1 MTFTLRP
8 YQRELVNEARQ
19 AIAQGAKGVLV
30 QSPPGSGKS
39 VVIAEIAKLT
49 VQNGGR
55 VLFIVHRK
63 ELVEQ
68 IASTFLKHEINM
80 NQVRIDTVVK
90 TRNRLST
97 IEEPTLII
105 TDETHH
111 SRAKTYREI
120 YDYFSNAWR
129 LGFTATP
136 WRMSGKG
143 FEDIY
148 DVMVKGKS
156 VQWLIDNDSLAP
168 FDYYSVNLADL
179 DKLKQSST
187 GDYTKK
193 SMDDAVTKA
202 IYGDAVQHYK
212 ELANNQQ
219 AILYAHSVEASQGFA
234 EAFKAQGINAEHAD
248 AKTPKKQREQIMD
261 DFRNGKIKVL
271 CNVDLISE
279 GFDVPDCNV
288 VILLRPTA
296 SLVLHMQQSMRS
308 MRYKPNKKA
317 IIIDHVANYLK
328 HGIPTTEHEWSLK
341 SWKKKGSNNS
351 KNSTIPL
358 KECMNCFGVIESK
371 ETHCPLCGHEFEV
384 EINELEQVDTTLEK
398 VDAVSFEADY
408 ERIRLKREWAGK
420 DRKELET
427 VEDYYLFAKA
437 RGYKDSWLKFQ
448 IPEFKHLN
456 WPQFYIQLKPLK
468 QKYKNLT

>member
-8 YQRELVNEARQ
+8 YQRELVDKARNT
-19 AIAQGAKGVLV
+19 IAQGARGVLV

-49 VQNGGR
+49 IQNGGR

-68 IASTFLKHEINM
+68 ITSTFKQHEIDM
-80 NQVRIDTVVK
+80 NKVRIDTVIK

-97 IEEPTLII
+97 IKEPTLII

-120 YDYFSNAWR
+120 YDYFSNGWR

-148 DVMVKGKS
+148 DELVLGKS

-168 FDYYSVNLADL
+168 FEYYSVNLANL
-179 DKLKQSST
+179 DKLKKSST

-202 IYGDAVQHYK
+202 IYGDAVEHYK
-212 ELANNQQ
+212 QLANNQQ

-234 EAFKAQGINAEHAD
+234 KAFKAQGINAAHAD
-248 AKTPKKQREQIMD
+248 AKTPKRERERIME
-261 DFRNGKIKVL
+261 DFRSGTIKVL

-317 IIIDHVANYLK
+317 IIIDHVANYLE
-328 HGIPTTEHEWSLK
+328 HGLPTTEHEWSLK
-341 SWKKKGSNNS
+341 SWKKKGNTNQ
-351 KNSTIPL
+351 KNTIPL
-358 KECMNCFGVIESK
+358 KECTNCFGVIESK

-384 EINELEQVDTTLEK
+384 EASELEQVDTELEK
-398 VDAVSFEADY
+398 VDETSFTANY
-408 ERIRLKREWAGK
+408 EKIRLKREWSSK
-420 DRKELET
+420 DKEELET

-448 IPEFKHLN
+448 IPEFKQLN
-456 WPQFYIQLKPLK
+456 WPQFYIQINPLK
-468 QKYKNLT
+468 QKYKNII

>member
-8 YQRELVNEARQ
+8 YQRELVDKARN
-19 AIAQGAKGVLV
+19 AIAQGARGVLV

-49 VQNGGR
+49 IQNGGR

-68 IASTFLKHEINM
+68 ITSTFKQHEIDM
-80 NQVRIDTVVK
+80 NKVRIDTVIK

-97 IEEPTLII
+97 IKEPTLII

-120 YDYFSNAWR
+120 YDYFSNSWR

-148 DVMVKGKS
+148 DELVLGKS

-168 FDYYSVNLADL
+168 FEYYSVNLANL
-179 DKLKQSST
+179 DKLKKSST

-202 IYGDAVQHYK
+202 IYGDAVEHYK
-212 ELANNQQ
+212 QLANNQQ

-234 EAFKAQGINAEHAD
+234 EAFKAQGINAAHAD
-248 AKTPKKQREQIMD
+248 AKTPKRERERIME
-261 DFRNGKIKVL
+261 DFRSGTIKVL

-308 MRYKPNKKA
+308 MRYKPNKQA
-317 IIIDHVANYLK
+317 IIIDHVANYAK

-341 SWKKKGSNNS
+341 DREKKKNNS
-351 KNSTIPL
+351 GNKNTIPL
-358 KECMNCFGVIESK
+358 KECTNCFGVVESK
-371 ETHCPLCGHEFEV
+371 EKICPLCGHEFEV
-384 EINELEQVDTTLEK
+384 EVN
-398 VDAVSFEADY
+398 
-408 ERIRLKREWAGK
+408 
-420 DRKELET
+420 ELET
-427 VEDYYLFAKA
+427 VDTKLERIDELSFKTDYEKIKWASKKVSELETIEDYVKYAEAK
-437 RGYKDSWLKFQ
+437 GYKKSWIKFQ
-448 IPEFKHLN
+448 HPELKAMN
-456 WPQFYIQLKPLK
+456 WPQFYQTINLKGAK
-468 QKYKNLT
+468 TNV

>member
-1 MTFTLRP
+1 LTFKLRP
-8 YQRELVNEARQ
+8 YQQELVDEARK
-19 AIAQGAKGVLV
+19 AIAQGSKGVLI

-49 VQNGGR
+49 TQNNGY

-68 IASTFLKHEINM
+68 ITNTFKKHEINM
-80 NQVRIDTVVK
+80 NKVRIDTVMR
-90 TRNRLST
+90 TRNRLER
-97 IEEPTLII
+97 IREPTLII

-120 YDYFSNAWR
+120 YDYFPNAWR

-148 DVMVKGKS
+148 DEMVSGKS
-156 VQWLIDNDSLAP
+156 VQWLIENDSLAP

-179 DKLKQSST
+179 NQLKKSST

-193 SMDDAVTKA
+193 SMDNAVTNA
-202 IYGDAVQHYK
+202 VYGDAVEHYK
-212 ELANNQQ
+212 KLANNQQ
-219 AILYAHSVEASQGFA
+219 AILYAHSVEASKGFA
-234 EAFKAQGINAEHAD
+234 EAFEQKGIKAVHAD
-248 AKTPKKQREQIMD
+248 AKTPKKEREKIMD

-279 GFDVPDCNV
+279 GFDVPDCRV

-308 MRYKPNKKA
+308 MRYKPNKQA
-317 IIIDHVANYLK
+317 IIIDHVANYAK

-341 SWKKKGSNNS
+341 DREKKKNNS
-351 KNSTIPL
+351 SNKNTIPL
-358 KECMNCFGVIESK
+358 KECTSCFGVVESK
-371 ETHCPLCGHEFEV
+371 ETICPLCGHEFEV
-384 EINELEQVDTTLEK
+384 EINELETVDTKLERI
-398 VDAVSFEADY
+398 DELSFKTDY
-408 ERIRLKREWAGK
+408 EKIKWASKKVSDLK
-420 DRKELET
+420 T
-427 VEDYYLFAKA
+427 IEDYVKYAEAK
-437 RGYKDSWLKFQ
+437 GYKKSWIKFQ
-448 IPEFKHLN
+448 HPELKAMN
-456 WPQFYIQLKPLK
+456 WPQFYQTINLKGAK
-468 QKYKNLT
+468 TNV